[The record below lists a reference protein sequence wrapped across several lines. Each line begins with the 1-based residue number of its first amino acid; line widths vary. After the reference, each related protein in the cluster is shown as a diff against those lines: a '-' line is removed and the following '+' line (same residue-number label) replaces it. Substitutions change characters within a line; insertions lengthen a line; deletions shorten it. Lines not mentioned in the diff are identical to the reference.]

1 MLEHVTLVK
10 PQWFKQLDSI
20 LWYRKIVWIFW
31 PTNSHI
37 NYWRWALEVKCWS
50 RERELHQNL
59 GHSKLN
65 NVLKLSSRLEHND
78 NGYNL
83 VEYCDYLL
91 RRDQGIF
98 IQIK

>member
-1 MLEHVTLVK
+1 ML
-10 PQWFKQLDSI
+10 KQ
-20 LWYRKIVWIFW
+20 
-31 PTNSHI
+31 
-37 NYWRWALEVKCWS
+37 
-50 RERELHQNL
+50 RELHQNL